1 MTAFGI
7 IFFIF
12 FVLVAIALHEFGH
25 FATAKA
31 FGIRVDKFFIGFGPK
46 LWSVRRGETEYGV
59 SAFPIGGYVKI
70 AGMNPLEEVPPDEK
84 GRTFKSK
91 PAWQRAIVLAAGS
104 FTHFIVALIIIA
116 AIVAIV
122 GVPSDRAT
130 TTIESVG
137 SDGAK
142 KAPSEL
148 AGLRPGDR
156 VVSVAGEPTREWS
169 DAQRAIKS
177 RPDQTVRI
185 VVIRNGRTVT
195 LTATL
200 ARCVQGADGSVD
212 CDASAG
218 SGRTVGFLGVSP
230 KRQVEEKS
238 IPAAIGFAGKQVG
251 VGMKDSLIAFGKIF
265 RPATLGRLFRVA
277 SGDEQRRGDD
287 PASVV
292 GIGRVSG
299 DAARRGDW
307 VGLFLIVAS
316 FNIFVG
322 VANLLPLPPLDGGHL
337 AVLGYEKIRR
347 REVDMRKL
355 IPVTA
360 AVLTAFGTLFFLLLY
375 LDIVKPLP
383 SLPG

>member
-1 MTAFGI
+1 MTAFGVF
-7 IFFIF
+7 FFIF
-12 FVLVAIALHEFGH
+12 FVLVAIAFHEFGH

-46 LWSVRRGETEYGV
+46 LWSVRKGETEYGV

-70 AGMNPLEEVPPDEK
+70 AGMNPLEEVPPDEE

-104 FTHFIVALIIIA
+104 FTHFIVALLIIA
-116 AIVAIV
+116 SILAIAGEPDVDHPTLTVGEVGATAPGEDAPSIRAGLKPGDTIVAI
-122 GVPSDRAT
+122 
-130 TTIESVG
+130 
-137 SDGAK
+137 
-142 KAPSEL
+142 
-148 AGLRPGDR
+148 AGGR
-156 VVSVAGEPTREWS
+156 VRSWR
-169 DAQRAIKS
+169 DLQDAIKS
-177 RPDQTVRI
+177 RPGKTIQIEVL
-185 VVIRNGRTVT
+185 RNGRRRT

-200 ARCVQGADGSVD
+200 DAKKKDGE
-212 CDASAG
+212 
-218 SGRTVGFLGVSP
+218 TIGFLGVSP
-230 KRQVEEKS
+230 EFRVIKRS
-238 IPAAIGFAGKQVG
+238 LPSAIGEAGSQVG
-251 VGMKDSLIAFGKIF
+251 RGMWDSLQAFGKIF

-277 SGDEQRRGDD
+277 AGDEKRSPDD
-287 PASVV
+287 PATVV
-292 GIGRVSG
+292 GIGKASG
-299 DAARRGDW
+299 DLARRGDW
-307 VGLFLIVAS
+307 VGLFLLVAG

-337 AVLGYEKIRR
+337 AVLSYEKIRR

-383 SLPG
+383 SIPG

>member
-1 MTAFGI
+1 VTFFGVF
-7 IFFIF
+7 FFIF

-46 LWSVRRGETEYGV
+46 LWSVRKGETEYGV

-70 AGMNPLEEVPPDEK
+70 AGMNPLEEVPHDQK

-104 FTHFIVALIIIA
+104 FTHFIVALVIIA
-116 AIVAIV
+116 SILAIAGEPDVDNPTLRV
-122 GVPSDRAT
+122 GAVGSAT
-130 TTIESVG
+130 TGEVTPSV
-137 SDGAK
+137 K
-142 KAPSEL
+142 
-148 AGLRPGDR
+148 AGLKVGDR
-156 VVSVAGEPTREWS
+156 VVSIAGVRVRTWS
-169 DAQRAIKS
+169 DVQNAIKS
-177 RPDQTVRI
+177 RPGQTVPI
-185 VVIRNGRTVT
+185 VVERNGRVLT

-200 ARCVQGADGSVD
+200 ETTKRDGE
-212 CDASAG
+212 
-218 SGRTVGFLGVSP
+218 TIGFLGVSP
-230 KRQVEEKS
+230 RFGVIKRSVPES
-238 IPAAIGFAGKQVG
+238 IGVAGAQVG
-251 VGMKDSLIAFGKIF
+251 RGMWDSLQAFGKIF

-277 SGDEQRRGDD
+277 AGDEKRSAED
-287 PASVV
+287 PATVV
-292 GIGRVSG
+292 GIGKASG
-299 DAARRGDW
+299 DLARRGDW
-307 VGLFLIVAS
+307 VGLFLLVAG

-337 AVLGYEKIRR
+337 AVLSYEKIRR

-355 IPVTA
+355 IPITA